1 MHMRPGTFIVL
12 IGGMGS
18 GKSMLMKHA
27 ITSYPELVIP
37 YSYTTRARRPDA
49 VENDHYRF
57 VAVPEFEQMIEEGA
71 FLEWA
76 RFGDNYYGTRKAE
89 VEEELAA
96 GKVLLKEME
105 VQGVRQV
112 RDILPKEQFLT
123 VYVDA
128 GPWEELAERALKRAP
143 MSDEELAKRHKRY
156 DDERTFKEEADA
168 VVVNREGEQE
178 AARAAFGALIERA
191 LGI

>member
-1 MHMRPGTFIVL
+1 
-12 IGGMGS
+12 
-18 GKSMLMKHA
+18 MLMKHA
-27 ITSYPELVIP
+27 IATYPDLVIP

-57 VAVPEFEQMIEEGA
+57 LSVPEFETMIEEGA

-76 RFGDNYYGTRKAE
+76 RFGDNYYGTLKAE

-112 RDILPKEQFLT
+112 RDLLPKERFVT
-123 VYVDA
+123 VYIDA

-143 MSDEELAKRHKRY
+143 MSDEELAKRKQRY
-156 DDERTFKEEADA
+156 DDELTFKDEADTVIVNKEGMQEEAK
-168 VVVNREGEQE
+168 
-178 AARAAFGALIERA
+178 AAFEAIINAAL
-191 LGI
+191 

>member
-1 MHMRPGTFIVL
+1 MNSGTFIVL

-27 ITSYPELVIP
+27 IATYPELVIP
-37 YSYTTRARRPDA
+37 YSYTTRPRRPDA

-57 VAVPEFEQMIEEGA
+57 LMVPEFEKMIEEGA

-76 RFGDNYYGTRKAE
+76 RFGDNYYGTLKAE
-89 VEEELAA
+89 VEEDLAA

-112 RDILPKEQFLT
+112 RDLLPKEQFVT
-123 VYVDA
+123 VYIDA
-128 GPWEELAERALKRAP
+128 GPWEGLRERALKRAP
-143 MSDEELAKRHKRY
+143 MSDEELSKRKQRY
-156 DDERTFKEEADA
+156 DDELTFKDEADT
-168 VVVNREGEQE
+168 VVVNHEGKQEEAKAAFAAVIE
-178 AARAAFGALIERA
+178 AAL
-191 LGI
+191 

>member
-1 MHMRPGTFIVL
+1 MQMHLGTFIVL

-27 ITSYPELVIP
+27 ITAHPELVIP
-37 YSYTTRARRPDA
+37 YSYTTRPRRPDA

-57 VAVPEFEQMIEEGA
+57 VSVPEFEQMIEEGA

-89 VEEELAA
+89 VEEGLRA
-96 GKVLLKEME
+96 GNVLLKEME

-112 RDILPKEQFLT
+112 RSMLPTEQFTT

-143 MSDEELAKRHKRY
+143 MSDVELAKRRKRY
-156 DDERTFKEEADA
+156 DDELTFKDEADE
-168 VVVNREGEQE
+168 VIVNREGMQE
-178 AARAAFGALIERA
+178 EAKAAFSALIERA